1 MTQHPS
7 LNADNHAAAM
17 AHASGAISH
26 DAKQTAAA
34 TPALPAVNAYAV
46 GWLFV
51 QEYYTFLNKNPT
63 KLHCFYNSKSSF
75 LHGTEGD
82 SLDTQE
88 GVKAI
93 QARILELD
101 FQDCKVL
108 VSHVDS
114 QKSFGGCIVT
124 MVLGEMSNRG
134 GESHKFCQC
143 FVLAEQPSGYFVYN
157 DMFRFLKEDIQEEYD
172 EPVDPMSENE
182 YYHSLN
188 QQQIL
193 QQSYHSNQLEASIPA
208 VPVAATIATP
218 PPAAQR
224 ARSPSPAK
232 KQPTPTPAAASVVT
246 APVAEAAPARART
259 PSPAKKEAAKPSPA
273 APAAAPLAKAS
284 TTPAKKEEEVVGS
297 WAESVPTPPT
307 TAGTIKPVDAPSSAV
322 QATSPTR
329 NGNGKKKP
337 AASKEPSSASL
348 PPAVAAAPAQPP
360 KPTTWAGLAAASLPP
375 SDKPAPM
382 SSKPSSDNLKARP
395 VSQQGVKANGSSV
408 AAPMVIKKV
417 PNHPQVP
424 PANEQVDDFREVQR
438 GRGGDRR
445 TGPSS
450 GNRNFKEPES
460 YSRSIFFMIPDGLD
474 EETIREVFTRLAGP
488 VVEVT
493 IPKNKP
499 LCFVEFEDAAV
510 AQSAI
515 GKPVQIGGKTI
526 TPEPRKP
533 KPQTGYQGQQY
544 QGQGQRGGYQGNRGG
559 YNSQRGGNGGS
570 RQQNGQQQ
578 QHQNKGNAAVTV

>member
-26 DAKQTAAA
+26 DSKQTTSA
-34 TPALPAVNAYAV
+34 TPALTPVNAYAV

-82 SLDTQE
+82 SLDSQE

-172 EPVDPMSENE
+172 EPVDPMHENE

-193 QQSYHSNQLEASIPA
+193 QQTYHNNELEASIPA

-218 PPAAQR
+218 PPAGQR

-246 APVAEAAPARART
+246 PPVEATPTRART
-259 PSPAKKEAAKPSPA
+259 PSPAKKDAAKPSPA

-284 TTPAKKEEEVVGS
+284 TTPSKKEDEVVGS

-307 TAGTIKPVDAPSSAV
+307 TAGTIKPVDAPSSA

-337 AASKEPSSASL
+337 AVSKETSSASL

-360 KPTTWAGLAAASLPP
+360 KPTTWAGLAAAGLPAA
-375 SDKPAPM
+375 DKPAPM
-382 SSKPSSDNLKARP
+382 VSKPSNDNLKARP

-417 PNHPQVP
+417 PNHPQVA
-424 PANEQVDDFREVQR
+424 PANEQGDDFREVQR
-438 GRGGDRR
+438 GRG
-445 TGPSS
+445 
-450 GNRNFKEPES
+450 
-460 YSRSIFFMIPDGLD
+460 
-474 EETIREVFTRLAGP
+474 
-488 VVEVT
+488 
-493 IPKNKP
+493 
-499 LCFVEFEDAAV
+499 
-510 AQSAI
+510 
-515 GKPVQIGGKTI
+515 
-526 TPEPRKP
+526 
-533 KPQTGYQGQQY
+533 
-544 QGQGQRGGYQGNRGG
+544 
-559 YNSQRGGNGGS
+559 
-570 RQQNGQQQ
+570 
-578 QHQNKGNAAVTV
+578 